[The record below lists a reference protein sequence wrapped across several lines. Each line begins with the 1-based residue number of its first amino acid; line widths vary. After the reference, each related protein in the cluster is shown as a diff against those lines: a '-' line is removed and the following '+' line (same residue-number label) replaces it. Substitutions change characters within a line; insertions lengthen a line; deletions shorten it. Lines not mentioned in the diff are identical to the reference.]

1 MFFKFFYDKIITVK
15 KVLTME
21 EFNISEFLQFLKK
34 HLFFLV
40 TMIIMVFFICF
51 LYFFIIKQPMYS
63 SSVQLTLSGVSDEEE
78 KITTTDIT
86 LNTKML
92 PTYQEVITSRSVLE
106 RVILNLK
113 LDRSLESLADN
124 IKISAVT
131 DSMVLTITVTD
142 SSAIIAKNIANE
154 IAEIFSEEIQRLY
167 NITNITFLDKAII
180 NNTPIN
186 VNYIKSGAISIFC
199 SLFFAFGSL
208 FIVFY
213 LDKTV
218 KSAEQVATQ
227 LNMIVLGGVPF
238 HIESSKRRKK
248 NRKAKKKNEK

>member
-1 MFFKFFYDKIITVK
+1 
-15 KVLTME
+15 ME
-21 EFNISEFLQFLKK
+21 EFSISEFLQFLKK
-34 HLFFLV
+34 HLFFLIA
-40 TMIIMVFFICF
+40 MIVMVFFICF
-51 LYFFIIKQPMYS
+51 LYFFIMKQPMYS
-63 SSVQLTLSGVSDEEE
+63 SSVQLTLTGVSDEEE

-86 LNTKML
+86 LNTKMI

-113 LDRSLESLADN
+113 LDRSVESLADN
-124 IKISAVT
+124 IKISAVA

-142 SSAIIAKNIANE
+142 SSAIIARNIANE
-154 IAEIFSEEIQRLY
+154 VAEIFSEEIQRLY

-186 VNYIKSGAISIFC
+186 VNYIKSGAISVFC

-213 LDKTV
+213 MDKTV
-218 KSAEQVATQ
+218 KSVEQVGGQ
-227 LNMIVLGGVPF
+227 LGMVVLGGVPL
-238 HIESSKRRKK
+238 HSERGKRKQK
-248 NRKAKKKNEK
+248 NRKARKN